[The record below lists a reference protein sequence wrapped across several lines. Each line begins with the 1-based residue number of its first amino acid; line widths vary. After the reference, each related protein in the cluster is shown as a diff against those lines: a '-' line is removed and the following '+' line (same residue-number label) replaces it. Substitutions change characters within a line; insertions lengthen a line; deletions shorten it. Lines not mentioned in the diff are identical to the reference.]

1 MAIALGAIFG
11 LEVIVTAGS
20 DDKCAA
26 AVALGAARLLREL
39 GSRLVPAWERREV
52 RAMVDRTFSIEEAD
66 AAHAYLASNKT
77 FGALVLRGF

>member
-1 MAIALGAIFG
+1 MGRLLVRRLRLVGST
-11 LEVIVTAGS
+11 LRSRS
-20 DDKCAA
+20 DDFK
-26 AVALGAARLLREL
+26 ARLLREL

-77 FGALVLRGF
+77 FGALVLQGF